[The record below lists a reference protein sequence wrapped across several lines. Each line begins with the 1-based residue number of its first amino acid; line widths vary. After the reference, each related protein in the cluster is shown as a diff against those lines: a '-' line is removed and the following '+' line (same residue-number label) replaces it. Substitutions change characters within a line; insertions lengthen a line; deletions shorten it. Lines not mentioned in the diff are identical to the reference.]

1 MRKAILIA
9 LVVAA
14 TVVTALVAAPLFK
27 TPAPPSTFSEAAS
40 MMTRT
45 AVSVSLLF
53 VWIIAAVVVTLMSG
67 REVRYSSIELRSS
80 PLHCFALGLV
90 AVTSFVLTAILFSYL
105 IPYLVG
111 IPLLVALAVFAVLT
125 KVYGTIAVF
134 HAIGT
139 IVADR
144 RADRVGH
151 RVGVRRRHRAGDEV
165 RPPRAVVPGVACRG
179 NLARD
184 CEHECDQ
191 TESDDRRDSGDA
203 QVESIRVA
211 IEDRRNGDR
220 FRLRRPLGIVVHGNG
235 RTVRM
240 RGNPHAQFIN
250 ARIPPPCWTM
260 FVVGGNRRDP
270 AFHVLSSCFEGDPA
284 LCDVG
289 QSNGV
294 SPSVF
299 DDLAMSNGGV
309 DRGPLRSNLVSLPPA
324 RGCAEEKEAT
334 DGEREAA
341 SNQREHSPSA
351 AGVRRSRRLH
361 VRTRSS

>member
-1 MRKAILIA
+1 VRKAILIA

-139 IVADR
+139 IVAAARSRDLML
-144 RADRVGH
+144 
-151 RVGVRRRHRAGDEV
+151 RRRWL
-165 RPPRAVVPGVACRG
+165 RG
-179 NLARD
+179 
-184 CEHECDQ
+184 
-191 TESDDRRDSGDA
+191 
-203 QVESIRVA
+203 
-211 IEDRRNGDR
+211 
-220 FRLRRPLGIVVHGNG
+220 
-235 RTVRM
+235 
-240 RGNPHAQFIN
+240 
-250 ARIPPPCWTM
+250 
-260 FVVGGNRRDP
+260 
-270 AFHVLSSCFEGDPA
+270 
-284 LCDVG
+284 
-289 QSNGV
+289 
-294 SPSVF
+294 
-299 DDLAMSNGGV
+299 DLAMVVIGILLLGAIRLIPIAGPIVWGIASVFGV
-309 DRGPLRSNLVSLPPA
+309 GTALATKFGRREPWFLVWRA
-324 RGCAEEKEAT
+324 AET
-334 DGEREAA
+334 
-341 SNQREHSPSA
+341 
-351 AGVRRSRRLH
+351 
-361 VRTRSS
+361 